1 MVGRGKAPVTRGRKA
16 ISATQDGSSEE
27 QLPQY
32 IVDIRAQMQAL
43 EERLSARLD
52 QLVPQPAVVQ
62 PILPPVEQ
70 PALVL
75 RVQLAV
81 PEQCLQLLGQFQ
93 IVGAPE
99 FLGASHPQIA
109 DSATVVE
116 TERAVSQS
124 TTETADQGTSV
135 QSPPRRK
142 RPFAAVTQQQAVKQ
156 MTIFLRRFSRSLDL
170 GDLLQMFCEV
180 TAFDA

>member
-1 MVGRGKAPVTRGRKA
+1 
-16 ISATQDGSSEE
+16 
-27 QLPQY
+27 
-32 IVDIRAQMQAL
+32 
-43 EERLSARLD
+43 
-52 QLVPQPAVVQ
+52 
-62 PILPPVEQ
+62 
-70 PALVL
+70 
-75 RVQLAV
+75 V

-116 TERAVSQS
+116 TERAISQS
-124 TTETADQGTSV
+124 TTETEDQGTSV
-135 QSPPRRK
+135 QSPQGRK
-142 RPFAAVTQQQAVKQ
+142 RPFAAVMQQQAVKQ

-180 TAFDA
+180 TAFDAQ